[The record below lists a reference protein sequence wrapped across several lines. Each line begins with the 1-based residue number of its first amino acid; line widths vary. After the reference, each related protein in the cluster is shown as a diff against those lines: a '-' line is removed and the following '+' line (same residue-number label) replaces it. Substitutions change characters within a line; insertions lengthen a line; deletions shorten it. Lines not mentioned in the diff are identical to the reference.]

1 MATNFDHGPNAA
13 WEALFGAAPIAA
25 FKANPRFRTEFAP
38 VYYRGRL
45 KGSARILVIGQDPA
59 TDEILAQRTLV
70 GNAGQLVQGLLKKL
84 GITRSYTMLNTFLY
98 GIHGQFDAAMRNVSR
113 SDPFLSYRNSL
124 FDRVKATSQ
133 IEAVIAFGNGAHD
146 SFDHWPGGQTLRVFK
161 LIHPTAQSGIGANW
175 NLHLPD
181 MLAAITPDAG
191 AMTDPTPYV
200 GNPGTNNRADI
211 PRLDLNFGVPDWFGT
226 TGTHSDRNGTND
238 KITWS
243 VT

>member
-13 WEALFGAAPIAA
+13 WEALFATAPIAQ

-45 KGSARILVIGQDPA
+45 DGSARILVIGQDPA
-59 TDEILAQRTLV
+59 ADEILAQRALV
-70 GNAGQLVQGLLKKL
+70 GSAGQLVQGLLKKL

-98 GIHGQFDAAMRNVSR
+98 GIQGQYDPAMRQVSL
-113 SDPFLSYRNSL
+113 SNPFLSFRNSL
-124 FDRVKATSQ
+124 FDRVKATSAL
-133 IEAVIAFGNGAHD
+133 EAVIAFGKGAHESYD
-146 SFDHWPGGQTLRVFK
+146 NWPAGQSLRVFK
-161 LIHPTAQSGIGANW
+161 LTHPTAKTGVGANW

-191 AMTDPTPYV
+191 ATTDATPYA
-200 GNPGTNNRADI
+200 GNPGAQNRADI
-211 PRLDLNFGVPDWFGT
+211 PRTDLNFGVPDWFGT
-226 TGTHSDRNGTND
+226 NGTRSTRDGTND

-243 VT
+243 AS